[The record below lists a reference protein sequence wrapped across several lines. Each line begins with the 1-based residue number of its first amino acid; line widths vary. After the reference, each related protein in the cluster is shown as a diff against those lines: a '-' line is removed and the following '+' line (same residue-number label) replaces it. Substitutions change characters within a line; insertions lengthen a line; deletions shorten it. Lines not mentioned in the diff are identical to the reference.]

1 MVRPPPP
8 DQPVI
13 SDRKRIFI
21 HHEAGDARGAERAR
35 TLARRLEAQ
44 GHAVPDIREVGMR
57 IGESRVRYFFDADE
71 GIAREVAEV
80 VPGAPGPGARVQ
92 DFRRS
97 ERKPAPN
104 TIEVWLA
111 SGR

>member
-1 MVRPPPP
+1 M
-8 DQPVI
+8 I

-35 TLARRLEAQ
+35 NLARRLEAQ
-44 GHAVPDIREVGMR
+44 GHAVPDIREVRMR
-57 IGESRVRYFFDADE
+57 IGEFRVRYFFDADE
-71 GIAREVAEV
+71 AIAREVAAI

-97 ERKPAPN
+97 AQKPAAN

-111 SGR
+111 SSR